1 MADQLTRVPVA
12 FHDVFGHGAYVLS
25 VEPAWDFERST
36 AGMKVPQVDKVT
48 GKPVY
53 VVEVLSADPQA
64 RQKTAKV
71 KIAADHQP
79 VPPEVTPGTPFRPV
93 EFDGLAVTPYVD
105 RDKCTPPKPGEA
117 HRCKARQAFS
127 LWATGMHT
135 PTGNGK
141 PTGQAHAQPQHAVP
155 KGAS

>member
-25 VEPAWDFERST
+25 VEPVWDFERST

-64 RQKTAKV
+64 LQKTAKV

-79 VPPEVTPGTPFRPV
+79 VPP
-93 EFDGLAVTPYVD
+93 
-105 RDKCTPPKPGEA
+105 
-117 HRCKARQAFS
+117 
-127 LWATGMHT
+127 
-135 PTGNGK
+135 
-141 PTGQAHAQPQHAVP
+141 
-155 KGAS
+155 